1 MKTSLL
7 FLLSTLLYLPLI
19 AQDTTK
25 NWIETTA
32 KITEIH
38 NNIKARNTRSFA
50 TVSYLGIDG
59 KEYKSRVELL
69 AIPFIGTLKSIDDSV
84 TVYYDPA
91 NPTLAKSPETSFL
104 QSYGLYLLIG
114 AGILISLYNFRN
126 KFGGDAT

>member
-7 FLLSTLLYLPLI
+7 FLLSTLLYWPI
-19 AQDTTK
+19 SAQDSSK
-25 NWIETTA
+25 NWIETEA

-38 NNIKARNTRSFA
+38 NNIKARGTRSFA
-50 TVSYLGIDG
+50 TVSYTGEDG
-59 KEYKSRVELL
+59 NPYQSRVELL
-69 AIPFIGTLKSIDDSV
+69 AIPFVGTLKSVNDTV

-104 QSYGLYLLIG
+104 ESYGLYLLIG